1 MAYNPSRGRPFE
13 SLVFSS
19 VVRGRWAQ
27 FANRLYIF
35 SPSCFESL
43 RMIAQVDS
51 TRFVEL
57 VAKSRLVDHAALEK
71 FLAQSRD
78 RFGPE
83 LPQDVGQLSRSMV
96 DAGLLTAWHAEKLLA
111 GKYKGFFLGKYK
123 LLGHIGT
130 GGMSSVYLA
139 EHTRLHDKRAI
150 KVLPRTRVKDATYL
164 ARFQLEAKAI
174 ASLNHPNIVLAY
186 DIDNEGDVHYI
197 VMEYVEGVDLQGL
210 VRRDGPLPP
219 VQAALLLAQAAD
231 GLQHAHQRGVIH
243 RDVKPAN
250 LLLDLEGKIRL
261 LDMGLA
267 LVSAEEESLTV
278 LHNENVLGTADYLA
292 PEQALNS
299 HQVDHRADI
308 YGLGCTLYFLLTG
321 RPPFPEGTLAQ
332 RIAKH
337 QKVMPTSIRKL
348 REDCPGELE
357 GICVK
362 MMQKEA
368 KYRYQSAAEVADALR
383 KFASS
388 AMEGDGY
395 ELPPMASRVHGSK
408 FPPSG
413 GVANSAGVRGTSSK
427 ASQVEKQDTIAAKN
441 DDTISG
447 GRDQKGRREL
457 TETGSGRLVDTGMKS
472 ALELFGDSFLDL
484 EIESGFRGNPSSK
497 TSLNSLSKGAQSG
510 TSEVA
515 TRKNSA
521 TPGKAVSGVSRP
533 NHSGKRFQVGDPSN
547 VEKKLA
553 KSQPLSLKLF
563 FLMTLLLVI
572 AIIAGYVLAKLT
584 S

>member
-1 MAYNPSRGRPFE
+1 MFKSVFGRRCA
-13 SLVFSS
+13 L
-19 VVRGRWAQ
+19 
-27 FANRLYIF
+27 FANGLYVF
-35 SPSCFESL
+35 SPSCFESFL
-43 RMIAQVDS
+43 MIAQVDS

-57 VAKSRLVDHAALEK
+57 VAKSRLVEQAALEK
-71 FLAQSRD
+71 FLAQFRD

-83 LPQDVGQLSRSMV
+83 LPQDVSQVSRAMV
-96 DAGLLTAWHAEKLLA
+96 DGGLLTAWHAEKLLA

-197 VMEYVEGVDLQGL
+197 VMEYVEGIDLQGL

-357 GICVK
+357 GISVK

-388 AMEGDGY
+388 AMDGDGY
-395 ELPPMASRVHGSK
+395 KKSPMPSLVPVPRVS
-408 FPPSG
+408 PSG
-413 GVANSAGVRGTSSK
+413 AVANAAGVRGTSSK
-427 ASQVEKQDTIAAKN
+427 VSQVEKQDTIAAKN

-447 GRDQKGRREL
+447 GRDHKGRREL

-484 EIESGFRGNPSSK
+484 ELESGFRGNPSSK
-497 TSLNSLSKGAQSG
+497 TGRNSVPKGAKAG

-515 TRKNSA
+515 TRKASA
-521 TPGKAVSGVSRP
+521 TPGKAVSGVPRP
-533 NHSGKRFQVGDPSN
+533 NHSGRRLEIGDPSN
-547 VEKKLA
+547 VESKLV
-553 KSQPLSLKLF
+553 KSQALSLKLF
-563 FLMTLLLVI
+563 FLMALLLVI
-572 AIIAGYVLAKLT
+572 AIIAGYILAKLT

>member
-1 MAYNPSRGRPFE
+1 
-13 SLVFSS
+13 
-19 VVRGRWAQ
+19 
-27 FANRLYIF
+27 
-35 SPSCFESL
+35 
-43 RMIAQVDS
+43 MIAQVDS

-71 FLAQSRD
+71 FLAQFRD

-83 LPQDVGQLSRSMV
+83 LPQDVGQLSRAMV
-96 DAGLLTAWHAEKLLA
+96 DAGLLTAWHSEKLLA

-197 VMEYVEGVDLQGL
+197 VMEYVEGIDLQGL

-395 ELPPMASRVHGSK
+395 ELSPMASRVPFSK
-408 FPPSG
+408 FSPSG
-413 GVANSAGVRGTSSK
+413 AVANSEGVRGTSSK
-427 ASQVEKQDTIAAKN
+427 VSQVEKQDTIAAKN

-497 TSLNSLSKGAQSG
+497 TSRNSLSKGAQAG

-515 TRKNSA
+515 ARKNSA
-521 TPGKAVSGVSRP
+521 TPGKAVSGVLRP
-533 NHSGKRFQVGDPSN
+533 NHSGRRLQVGDPSN

-563 FLMTLLLVI
+563 FLMALLLVI
-572 AIIAGYVLAKLT
+572 AIIAGYILAKLT

>member
-1 MAYNPSRGRPFE
+1 
-13 SLVFSS
+13 
-19 VVRGRWAQ
+19 
-27 FANRLYIF
+27 
-35 SPSCFESL
+35 
-43 RMIAQVDS
+43 MIAQVDS

-71 FLAQSRD
+71 FLAQFRD

-83 LPQDVGQLSRSMV
+83 LPQDVGQLSRAMV
-96 DAGLLTAWHAEKLLA
+96 DAGLLTAWHSEKLLA

-197 VMEYVEGVDLQGL
+197 VMEYVEGIDLQGL

-395 ELPPMASRVHGSK
+395 ELSPMASRVPVSK
-408 FPPSG
+408 FSPSG
-413 GVANSAGVRGTSSK
+413 AVANSAGVRGTSSK
-427 ASQVEKQDTIAAKN
+427 VSQVEKQDTIAAKN

-497 TSLNSLSKGAQSG
+497 TSRNSLSKGAQAG

-515 TRKNSA
+515 TRENSA

-533 NHSGKRFQVGDPSN
+533 NHSGRRLQVGDPSN

-563 FLMTLLLVI
+563 FLMALLLVI
-572 AIIAGYVLAKLT
+572 AIIAGYILAKLT

>member
-1 MAYNPSRGRPFE
+1 
-13 SLVFSS
+13 
-19 VVRGRWAQ
+19 
-27 FANRLYIF
+27 
-35 SPSCFESL
+35 
-43 RMIAQVDS
+43 MIAQVDS
-51 TRFVEL
+51 RRFVEL
-57 VAKSRLVDHAALEK
+57 VAKSRLVDHVALER
-71 FLAQSRD
+71 FLAQFRE

-83 LPQDVGQLSRSMV
+83 LPQNVSQLSQSMV
-96 DAGLLTAWHAEKLLA
+96 DAGLLTAWHSEKLLA

-139 EHTRLHDKRAI
+139 EHTRLQDKRAI

-197 VMEYVEGVDLQGL
+197 VMEYVEGIDLQGL

-368 KYRYQSAAEVADALR
+368 KYRYQSATEVADALR
-383 KFASS
+383 KFASF
-388 AMEGDGY
+388 AMDGDGY
-395 ELPPMASRVHGSK
+395 KLPSTASRVPNPKLS
-408 FPPSG
+408 PSRA
-413 GVANSAGVRGTSSK
+413 VASSASVRGTSSK
-427 ASQVEKQDTIAAKN
+427 VSQVEKQDTIAANN

-447 GRDQKGRREL
+447 RHDQKGRREI
-457 TETGSGRLVDTGMKS
+457 TETGSGRLIDTGMKS

-484 EIESGFRGNPSSK
+484 EIESGFRGSPSSK
-497 TSLNSLSKGAQSG
+497 TSRNSLSKGAQAG
-510 TSEVA
+510 ISEVA
-515 TRKNSA
+515 TRNIST
-521 TPGKAVSGVSRP
+521 TPDKAVSGVLRP
-533 NHSGKRFQVGDPSN
+533 NLSGRRLQAGDPSN

-553 KSQPLSLKLF
+553 KSQSLSLKLF
-563 FLMTLLLVI
+563 FLMALLLVI
-572 AIIAGYVLAKLT
+572 AILAGYILAKLT

>member
-1 MAYNPSRGRPFE
+1 
-13 SLVFSS
+13 
-19 VVRGRWAQ
+19 
-27 FANRLYIF
+27 
-35 SPSCFESL
+35 
-43 RMIAQVDS
+43 MIAQVDS

-71 FLAQSRD
+71 FLAQFRD

-83 LPQDVGQLSRSMV
+83 LPQDVGQLSRAMV
-96 DAGLLTAWHAEKLLA
+96 DAGLLTAWHSEKLLA

-197 VMEYVEGVDLQGL
+197 VMEYVEGIDLQGL

-250 LLLDLEGKIRL
+250 LLLYLEGKIRL

-395 ELPPMASRVHGSK
+395 ELSPMASRVPVSK
-408 FPPSG
+408 FSPSG
-413 GVANSAGVRGTSSK
+413 AVANSAGVRGTSSK
-427 ASQVEKQDTIAAKN
+427 VSQVEKQDTIAAKN

-497 TSLNSLSKGAQSG
+497 TSRNSLSKGAQAG

-515 TRKNSA
+515 TRENSA

-533 NHSGKRFQVGDPSN
+533 NHSGRRLQVGDPSN

-563 FLMTLLLVI
+563 FLMALLLAI
-572 AIIAGYVLAKLT
+572 AIIAGYILAKLT

>member
-1 MAYNPSRGRPFE
+1 
-13 SLVFSS
+13 
-19 VVRGRWAQ
+19 
-27 FANRLYIF
+27 
-35 SPSCFESL
+35 
-43 RMIAQVDS
+43 MIAQVDS

-71 FLAQSRD
+71 FLAQFRD

-83 LPQDVGQLSRSMV
+83 LPQDVGQFSRAMV
-96 DAGLLTAWHAEKLLA
+96 DAGLLTAWHSEKLLA

-197 VMEYVEGVDLQGL
+197 VMEYVEGIDLQGL

-219 VQAALLLAQAAD
+219 AQAALLLAQAAD

-337 QKVMPTSIRKL
+337 QKAMPTSIRKL

-395 ELPPMASRVHGSK
+395 ELSPMASRVPVSK
-408 FPPSG
+408 FSPSG
-413 GVANSAGVRGTSSK
+413 AVANSAGVRGTSSK
-427 ASQVEKQDTIAAKN
+427 VSQVEKQDTIAAKN

-497 TSLNSLSKGAQSG
+497 TSRNSLSKGAQAG

-515 TRKNSA
+515 ARKNSA

-533 NHSGKRFQVGDPSN
+533 NDSGRRLQVGDPSN

-563 FLMTLLLVI
+563 FLMALLLVI
-572 AIIAGYVLAKLT
+572 AIIAGYILAKFT